1 MAVTPAAEARGTRS
15 EGATAMHTSDT
26 HPLHAY
32 YLGTVRGEVATL
44 PARARLAA
52 RAAGGR

>member
-1 MAVTPAAEARGTRS
+1 MG
-15 EGATAMHTSDT
+15 TSDK

-32 YLGTVRGEVATL
+32 YLGTVRGELAAL
-44 PARARLAA
+44 PARARPAA